1 MTTTILLVDDSR
13 TVRMMVGRTLRAAGH
28 DVVEAADG
36 LEALHQLHAGCG
48 ARVVVCDLNM
58 PNMSGLELLETVR
71 AEGRHEAF
79 LMLTTEADPALVDK
93 ARALGAG
100 GWLVK
105 PFKPEQL
112 MTAVAHLLARARPSR
127 QALVSPAP

>member
-13 TVRMMVGRTLRAAGH
+13 TLRMMVGRTLTAAGYS
-28 DVVEAADG
+28 VVEAADG
-36 LEALHQLHAGCG
+36 LEALHKLHAGCG
-48 ARVVVCDLNM
+48 ARVVVCDVNM

-71 AEGRHEAF
+71 SEGRTEAF

-93 ARALGAG
+93 ARSLGAG

-112 MTAVAHLLARARPSR
+112 LNAVAHLVTRTRPHPR
-127 QALVSPAP
+127 EAAAATP

>member
-1 MTTTILLVDDSR
+1 
-13 TVRMMVGRTLRAAGH
+13 
-28 DVVEAADG
+28 
-36 LEALHQLHAGCG
+36 
-48 ARVVVCDLNM
+48 M

-79 LMLTTEADPALVDK
+79 LMLTTEAEPALVDK

-112 MTAVAHLLARARPSR
+112 LQAVAHLLAGTRPSQR
-127 QALVSPAP
+127 EAVSATT

>member
-13 TVRMMVGRTLRAAGH
+13 TVRMMVGRTLSAAGH
-28 DVVEAADG
+28 RVVEAADG
-36 LEALHQLHAGCG
+36 LEALQQLRSGCG
-48 ARVVVCDLNM
+48 ARVVVCDVNM

-79 LMLTTEADPALVDK
+79 LMLTTEAEPALVDK

-112 MTAVAHLLARARPSR
+112 LQAVAHLLAGTRPSQR
-127 QALVSPAP
+127 EAVSATT

>member
-1 MTTTILLVDDSR
+1 MTPSILLVDDSR
-13 TVRMMVGRTLRAAGH
+13 TVRMMVGRTLGAAGYV
-28 DVVEAADG
+28 VVEAADG
-36 LEALHQLHAGCG
+36 LEALHQLHTGCG
-48 ARVVVCDLNM
+48 ARVVVCDVNM

-79 LMLTTEADPALVDK
+79 LMLTTEADPALVDR

-112 MTAVAHLLARARPSR
+112 LHAVANLLTRARPSHR
-127 QALVSPAP
+127 EAASATT